1 MITGIL
7 GVVFIVGFI
16 KVLVKIERIWCKN
29 DKILYDY
36 WKKEKK

>member
-1 MITGIL
+1 MIVIIL

-16 KVLVKIERIWCKN
+16 KVLVKIDRMLCKN

-36 WKKEKK
+36 WKRDEK